1 MRKRWIV
8 AALIGVLLLLGVG
21 GVAIAHFRSGTT
33 PAAVAVQKPSTC
45 TDAYKLLSLSPTE
58 ISAANPVCLVQSL
71 KFTGELTGSV
81 GEAYTINPDNARPS
95 SMCVVPKRWGGY
107 PRALLAMMVSGKAY
121 RLRISAP
128 GISEHQAVTLNYL
141 TGTVELASIA
151 SPSTDWSQAT
161 GTVALNSD
169 GITGTIDANLVRDV
183 NGAQPVHISGQ
194 WACGAP
200 LALPAVD
207 ASVPCA
213 NFYAV
218 NQLQAADVARMKA
231 RACNAQNLAFSGDLN
246 AHLDHAITDRTIAPQ
261 VGYGGDNFCG
271 SVGEEYTAT
280 LKFSVGDESFLLDLD
295 VSNYPSVEPGKFSAQ
310 STGTSVGAVLFLGH
324 AEAANHGVFV
334 ADDQVFW
341 LGSGGTFT
349 IARDMKSGTLNATL
363 RGSLSHAGSTVHIAG
378 SWRCAA

>member
-8 AALIGVLLLLGVG
+8 SALIGILLLLGVG

-33 PAAVAVQKPSTC
+33 PAAVAVQKSSTC
-45 TDAYKLLSLSPTE
+45 ADAYKLLSLSPSA
-58 ISAANPVCLVQSL
+58 ISAANPVCLVQTL
-71 KFTGELTGSV
+71 KLTGELTGLV
-81 GEAYTINPDNARPS
+81 GQAYTINPDNTRPS
-95 SMCVVPKRWGGY
+95 SMCAVPKRWGGY
-107 PRALLAMMVSGKAY
+107 PQALLAMVVSGKAY

-128 GISEHQAVTLNYL
+128 GISEHQAATINNLAGV
-141 TGTVELASIA
+141 VELASIA
-151 SPSTDWSQAT
+151 DPSTDWSQAS
-161 GTVALNSD
+161 GTVALNAD
-169 GITGTIDANLVRDV
+169 GVTGTIDASLMRDA
-183 NGAQPVHISGQ
+183 NGAQPLHITGQ

-200 LALPAVD
+200 LPPPVSD
-207 ASVPCA
+207 SKTPCA
-213 NFYAV
+213 SFYAL
-218 NQLQAADVARMKA
+218 NQLQAADVTRIKA
-231 RACNAQNLAFSGDLN
+231 RACNAQNLTFTGAISAL
-246 AHLDHAITDRTIAPQ
+246 LDHAITDRTIAPQ

-280 LKFSVGDESFLLDLD
+280 LKFSVGHESFLLYLD
-295 VSNYPSVEPGKFSAQ
+295 VSNYPSVGPGKYSAQ

-324 AEAANHGVFV
+324 ADPANHGVFV